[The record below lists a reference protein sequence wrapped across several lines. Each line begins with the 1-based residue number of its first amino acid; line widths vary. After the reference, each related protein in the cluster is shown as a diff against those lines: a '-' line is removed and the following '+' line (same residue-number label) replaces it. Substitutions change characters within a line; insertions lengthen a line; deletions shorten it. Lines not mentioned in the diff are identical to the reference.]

1 MIEFL
6 KKISSDPNN
15 YVKAVVHYYEAGQ
28 EKGVP
33 FHFLVQFNDRIQGAA
48 ELARRELEK
57 VALPWIMTR
66 ERHNGENHGRGY
78 RPSVAFSVFR
88 RLEPHLHDC
97 NLPVVGE

>member
-15 YVKAVVHYYEAGQ
+15 YVKAVVHHYDAGQ

-33 FHFLVQFNDRIQGAA
+33 FHFMVQFNDRLQGTA

-57 VALPWIMTR
+57 IVLPWIEAR
-66 ERHNGENHGRGY
+66 ERNNNENMGRGY
-78 RPSVAFSVFR
+78 RPSVAFSVLR

-97 NLPVVGE
+97 KLPVVGE